1 MSYNEISQM
10 MEVYSYKPYYD
21 EVAGVN
27 YMVYVLYQ
35 IPLISEH
42 QTNADSFDNDQWVSF
57 DDERSIMQKVKFA
70 NDQGYVNVSVKS
82 GPYYFTSCRVT
93 PAKETHITGC

>member
-27 YMVYVLYQ
+27 YMV
-35 IPLISEH
+35 
-42 QTNADSFDNDQWVSF
+42 
-57 DDERSIMQKVKFA
+57 
-70 NDQGYVNVSVKS
+70 
-82 GPYYFTSCRVT
+82 
-93 PAKETHITGC
+93 